1 MSKSDLVEEWEAKIK
16 DGKEVRDTWIKTFR
30 IADLDKYYEGF
41 QRPSSWPEDDFFAV
55 NMINPN
61 VREQMDNLYARNPEF
76 VVKPK
81 TTRLP
86 VTPDVTKF
94 LETQATLRQSA
105 VNYLFK
111 EKKYRKEIKRALY
124 DAYVKFGVVKTYYE
138 PYLEDNEKAGEN
150 FLGRNQLP
158 VIDRKTGEELKQP
171 KQRLVNEVFEVKRRN
186 PLCMIFDPWAD
197 SETSLKWIA
206 EEVEYTVEE
215 IKYNDLFSNTEDI
228 KATSIITS
236 GEGDQLKQ
244 KERIRKKGDKLEG
257 KRKTSIWGQSK
268 GDYDEQEV
276 VTCYEIY
283 DLVNDQIIVIADG
296 HDTELREDQV
306 PNGIE
311 GHPYEFLIFQN
322 RSDSAYPIPEIF
334 NQLGVQDEYN
344 ITRNQILLHRKR
356 YGRKY
361 EVGKNDYD
369 EDELSKLEE
378 PYDGMVI
385 KRKGDGRIT
394 PIADPSLDQAVYFDT
409 QQLKGDF
416 LDIAGGL
423 GEGQISKI
431 EKATVGQMVQQRA
444 QSRKAGKETEFYDF
458 LSKISSKLVMLIE
471 EEMTLP
477 MAISIVGPSG
487 QQWQQLHKGDIKSLH
502 AEYNYDVVIGS
513 TNPRNLDND
522 RSSWLAFLQIL
533 AASPLIGA
541 SEHLLRTTAEMF
553 YITDETLI
561 QELLVISQK
570 MQKQQA
576 EQGQAGKPGV
586 NVPGQ
591 GAQAG
596 GQ

>member
-1 MSKSDLVEEWEAKIK
+1 MSKSDLVEEWNAKIK

-41 QRPSSWPEDDFFAV
+41 QRPTSWPEEDFFSV

-61 VREQMDNLYARNPEF
+61 VKEQMDNLYGRNPEF

-81 TTRLP
+81 TTCLP

-94 LETQATLRQSA
+94 LENQATLRQSA

-111 EKKYRKEIKRALY
+111 EKRFRKDIKRALY

-138 PYLEDNEKAGEN
+138 PYLEDNEKAGEP
-150 FLGRNQLP
+150 FTDNQGLP
-158 VIDRKTGEELKQP
+158 VIDRATGEGLKQP
-171 KQRLVNEVFEVKRRN
+171 NQRLVNEVFEVKRRN

-197 SETSLKWIA
+197 SIENCKWIA

-215 IKYNDLFSNTEDI
+215 IKGNELFKNTSDI
-228 KATSIITS
+228 KSTSIITS

-244 KERIRKKGDKLEG
+244 NEKRRKKGDKLEN
-257 KRKTSIWGQSK
+257 KRSTFSWGTK
-268 GDYDEQEV
+268 ADYDEQEV

-283 DLVNDQIIVIADG
+283 DIENNQLIVIADG
-296 HDTELREDQV
+296 HDMELMEDDT

-311 GHPYEFLIFQN
+311 GHPYEFLVFMD

-361 EVGKNDYD
+361 EVEEGAYK

-385 KRKGDGRIT
+385 KRKSGSSSIK

-431 EKATVGQMVQQRA
+431 EKATIGAMVQQRS
-444 QSRKAGKETEFYDF
+444 QSRKAGKETEFHEF
-458 LSKISSKLVMLIE
+458 LSNISAKLVMLME

-477 MAISIVGPSG
+477 MAISIVGPAG
-487 QQWQQLHKGDIKSLH
+487 QQWKQLHQGDIKSLH
-502 AEYNYDVVIGS
+502 AEYNYNVVIGS
-513 TNPRNLDND
+513 TNPRNLDSD

-533 AASPLIGA
+533 GANPLIGA
-541 SEHLLRTTAEMF
+541 SEHILRTTAEMF

-561 QELLVISQK
+561 QELLIISQK
-570 MQKQQA
+570 MQEAQK
-576 EQGQAGKPGV
+576 EGQAGKPGV
-586 NVPGQ
+586 NIPGQ